1 MPSFFLFLSR
11 QKNKMTDA
19 TPFWLL
25 SFALFSFADLRYRL
39 VPAIEIFF
47 LASLFIAASG
57 SLPQVLAI
65 VLAVAWGIFASFPG
79 FLVIPALF
87 FPPAWILLLTGFGVR
102 RGLIG
107 RADLLALAGIAS
119 LFPWTAVILSVLG
132 VELWRRWWR
141 KRYPND
147 GLSPALP
154 GMLLGLSVF
163 SLAKWLW
170 AV

>member
-1 MPSFFLFLSR
+1 
-11 QKNKMTDA
+11 MTDA

-57 SLPQVLAI
+57 SLLQVLAI
-65 VLAVAWGIFASFPG
+65 VLAVAWGIFTSFPG

-87 FPPAWILLLTGFGVR
+87 FPPAWVLLLTGFGVR

-119 LFPWTAVILSVLG
+119 LFPWTAVVLAVLG

-141 KRYPND
+141 KRYPSD
-147 GLSPALP
+147 RLSPALP

-163 SLAKWLW
+163 SLVQWLW

>member
-1 MPSFFLFLSR
+1 
-11 QKNKMTDA
+11 MTDA
-19 TPFWLL
+19 TLFWLL

-57 SLPQVLAI
+57 SLPKVLAI
-65 VLAVAWGIFASFPG
+65 VLTVAWGIFASFPG

-119 LFPWTAVILSVLG
+119 LFPWTAVVLSVLG
-132 VELWRRWWR
+132 VELWRKWWR
-141 KRYPND
+141 KRYPSD

-163 SLAKWLW
+163 SLAQWLW

>member
-1 MPSFFLFLSR
+1 
-11 QKNKMTDA
+11 MTDA

-65 VLAVAWGIFASFPG
+65 VLAVAWGIFASLPG

-87 FPPAWILLLTGFGVR
+87 FPPAWVLLLTGFGVR

-119 LFPWTAVILSVLG
+119 LFPWTAVVLSVLG

-141 KRYPND
+141 KRYPGD

-163 SLAKWLW
+163 SLAQWLW
-170 AV
+170 TM

>member
-1 MPSFFLFLSR
+1 MVEA
-11 QKNKMTDA
+11 NII
-19 TPFWLL
+19 PFWLL
-25 SFALFSFADLRYRL
+25 AFALFSFADLRYRL

-47 LASLFIAASG
+47 LASLFISASG
-57 SLPQVLAI
+57 SLLQVLAI
-65 VLAVAWGIFASFPG
+65 ALAVAWGIFASFPG

-119 LFPWTAVILSVLG
+119 LFPWTAVVLSVLG

-141 KRYPND
+141 KLYPSD
-147 GLSPALP
+147 VLSPALP

-163 SLAKWLW
+163 SLAQWLW

>member
-1 MPSFFLFLSR
+1 
-11 QKNKMTDA
+11 MTDA

-65 VLAVAWGIFASFPG
+65 VLAVAWGIFASLPG

-87 FPPAWILLLTGFGVR
+87 FPPAWVLLLTGFGVR

-119 LFPWTAVILSVLG
+119 LFPWTAVVLSVLG

-154 GMLLGLSVF
+154 GMFLGLSVF
-163 SLAKWLW
+163 SLAQWLW
-170 AV
+170 VV

>member
-1 MPSFFLFLSR
+1 
-11 QKNKMTDA
+11 MTDA

-65 VLAVAWGIFASFPG
+65 VLAVAWGIFASLPG

-87 FPPAWILLLTGFGVR
+87 FPPAWVLLLTGFGVR
-102 RGLIG
+102 RGVIG
-107 RADLLALAGIAS
+107 KADLLALAGIAS
-119 LFPWTAVILSVLG
+119 LFPWTAMVLAVLG

-141 KRYPND
+141 RRYPSD

-163 SLAKWLW
+163 SLAQWLW
-170 AV
+170 TM

>member
-1 MPSFFLFLSR
+1 MV
-11 QKNKMTDA
+11 DA
-19 TPFWLL
+19 NTIPFWLL

-57 SLPQVLAI
+57 SLPKVLAI
-65 VLAVAWGIFASFPG
+65 VLTVAWGIFASFPG

-119 LFPWTAVILSVLG
+119 LFPWTAVVLSVLG

-163 SLAKWLW
+163 SLAQWIW
-170 AV
+170 TM

>member
-1 MPSFFLFLSR
+1 MI
-11 QKNKMTDA
+11 DA
-19 TPFWLL
+19 NIAPFWLL
-25 SFALFSFADLRYRL
+25 SFAVFSLADLRYRL

-47 LASLFIAASG
+47 LASLLIAAPE
-57 SLPQVLAI
+57 SLPQILAI
-65 VLAVAWGIFASFPG
+65 VLAVSWGIFLSFPG

-87 FPPAWILLLTGFGVR
+87 FPPAWLLLLTGFGVR

-119 LFPWTAVILSVLG
+119 LFPWTALVFAVLG

-141 KRYPND
+141 KRYPSD
-147 GLSPALP
+147 RLSPALP

-163 SLAKWLW
+163 SLIQWLW
-170 AV
+170 AI

>member
-1 MPSFFLFLSR
+1 
-11 QKNKMTDA
+11 MTDA

-65 VLAVAWGIFASFPG
+65 VLAVAWGIFASLPG

-87 FPPAWILLLTGFGVR
+87 FPPAWVLLLTGFGVR

-119 LFPWTAVILSVLG
+119 LFPWTAVVLSVLG

-141 KRYPND
+141 KRYPGD

-163 SLAKWLW
+163 SLAQWLW

>member
-1 MPSFFLFLSR
+1 
-11 QKNKMTDA
+11 MTDT

-47 LASLFIAASG
+47 LASLFVAASG
-57 SLPQVLAI
+57 SLFQVLAV

-79 FLVIPALF
+79 ILVIPALF
-87 FPPAWILLLTGFGVR
+87 FPPAWVLLLTGFGVR

-119 LFPWTAVILSVLG
+119 LFPWTAVVLSVLG

-141 KRYPND
+141 KRYPSD

-163 SLAKWLW
+163 SLAQWLW
-170 AV
+170 TV

>member
-1 MPSFFLFLSR
+1 MVEA
-11 QKNKMTDA
+11 NTI
-19 TPFWLL
+19 PFWLL

-47 LASLFIAASG
+47 LASLFVAGPASF
-57 SLPQVLAI
+57 PQVLAI
-65 VLAVAWGIFASFPG
+65 ILAVAWGVFSSFPG
-79 FLVIPALF
+79 FLVVPALF
-87 FPPAWILLLTGFGVR
+87 FPPAWVLLLTGFGVR

-119 LFPWTAVILSVLG
+119 LFPWTAVVLSVLG
-132 VELWRRWWR
+132 VEVWRRWWR

-163 SLAKWLW
+163 SLAQWLW

>member
-1 MPSFFLFLSR
+1 MVEA
-11 QKNKMTDA
+11 NTI
-19 TPFWLL
+19 PFWLL

-47 LASLFIAASG
+47 LASLFVAAPASF
-57 SLPQVLAI
+57 PQVLAI
-65 VLAVAWGIFASFPG
+65 ILAVAWGVFSSFPG
-79 FLVIPALF
+79 FLVVPALF
-87 FPPAWILLLTGFGVR
+87 FPPAWVLLLTGFGVR

-119 LFPWTAVILSVLG
+119 LFPWTAVVLSVLG
-132 VELWRRWWR
+132 VEVWRRWWR

-163 SLAKWLW
+163 SLAQWLW

>member
-1 MPSFFLFLSR
+1 MV
-11 QKNKMTDA
+11 DA
-19 TPFWLL
+19 NTIPFWLL

-47 LASLFIAASG
+47 LASLFIAAPASF
-57 SLPQVLAI
+57 PQVLAI
-65 VLAVAWGIFASFPG
+65 LLAVAWGIFASLPG

-87 FPPAWILLLTGFGVR
+87 FPPAWVLLLTGFGVR

-107 RADLLALAGIAS
+107 KADLLALAGIAA
-119 LFPWTAVILSVLG
+119 LFPWTAVVLSVLG

-141 KRYPND
+141 KRYPSD

-163 SLAKWLW
+163 SLAQWLW
-170 AV
+170 TV

>member
-1 MPSFFLFLSR
+1 MVEA
-11 QKNKMTDA
+11 NTI
-19 TPFWLL
+19 PFWLL
-25 SFALFSFADLRYRL
+25 SFALFSFADLCYRL

-47 LASLFIAASG
+47 LASLFVAAPASF
-57 SLPQVLAI
+57 PQALAI

-87 FPPAWILLLTGFGVR
+87 FPPAWVLLLTGFGVR

-119 LFPWTAVILSVLG
+119 LFPWTAVVLSVLG

-141 KRYPND
+141 KRYPSD

-163 SLAKWLW
+163 SLAQWIW
-170 AV
+170 TV

>member
-1 MPSFFLFLSR
+1 MV
-11 QKNKMTDA
+11 DA
-19 TPFWLL
+19 NTIPFWLL

-47 LASLFIAASG
+47 LASLFIAAPASF
-57 SLPQVLAI
+57 PQVLAI
-65 VLAVAWGIFASFPG
+65 VLAVAWGIFASLPG

-87 FPPAWILLLTGFGVR
+87 FPPAWVLLLTGFGVR

-107 RADLLALAGIAS
+107 RADLLALAGIAA
-119 LFPWTAVILSVLG
+119 LFPWTAVVLSVLG

-141 KRYPND
+141 KRYPSD

-163 SLAKWLW
+163 SLAQWLW
-170 AV
+170 TV

>member
-1 MPSFFLFLSR
+1 MIDT
-11 QKNKMTDA
+11 NA

-47 LASLFIAASG
+47 LASLFMAAPA
-57 SLPQVLAI
+57 SLPQVFAI
-65 VLAVAWGIFASFPG
+65 VLVVTWGIFDSFPG

-87 FPPAWILLLTGFGVR
+87 FPPAWLLLLTGFGVR
-102 RGLIG
+102 RGLVG

-119 LFPWTAVILSVLG
+119 LFPWTALVLSVLG

-141 KRYPND
+141 KRYPSD
-147 GLSPALP
+147 GLSPAFP

-163 SLAKWLW
+163 SLAQWFL